1 MCLAFANLIRTI
13 LSLTVALTLLFGL
26 VGAPASFAAAMDAS
40 ATDTL
45 FQILDEADIG
55 DAADEAGGFDEE
67 RTAEFI
73 LSQEPLL
80 PRLVRSA
87 PAWPRAELCD
97 PHRFACTHDRPPR
110 TDPLPSRGGAF
121 ERA

>member
-1 MCLAFANLIRTI
+1 MCLAFATFVRTI

-40 ATDTL
+40 DTAA
-45 FQILDEADIG
+45 FAQILDEADAD

-73 LSQEPLL
+73 LSQALVL
-80 PRLVRSA
+80 PRLDRPA
-87 PAWPRAELCD
+87 PTWPRAELCD
-97 PHRFACTHDRPPR
+97 PHRFACAHDRPPR
-110 TDPLPSRGGAF
+110 NALLPSRGGAF
-121 ERA
+121 GRA